1 MGTGVSNL
9 VDGSNSRDD
18 KSTLRDM
25 PAHLALVVI
34 LACILVVMVQIHIG
48 AYTAE
53 LGYDES
59 SHYVSGL
66 LIYDYLASAL
76 FQSPMQFLRDFASA
90 YPLVGIGHWGPFW
103 YLVEAIWMFLFGESR
118 MAIMAFS
125 AATTVAIAVLLYSF
139 TVKSLGKILA
149 VFLALAFVCSPITQ
163 LSSTAVI
170 PDGAVTLIC
179 FAGTIVWSRYTQTLN
194 SRYSVAFGVI
204 AALGLL
210 TKGNAGCLALVP
222 PIFLLVDRNWEIL
235 RRASFWA
242 PVGIVLAAAGPWY
255 LVTYHQVSQGFR
267 YGWGWPYTSVAVP
280 ENFQILAAA
289 YGPVLLGI
297 APLGLIPLFRSGYC
311 RVKDLSR
318 VGVALLIAVIVFQC
332 VVPAAI
338 QVDIWNQPYLRY

>member
-1 MGTGVSNL
+1 
-9 VDGSNSRDD
+9 
-18 KSTLRDM
+18 
-25 PAHLALVVI
+25 
-34 LACILVVMVQIHIG
+34 
-48 AYTAE
+48 
-53 LGYDES
+53 
-59 SHYVSGL
+59 
-66 LIYDYLASAL
+66 
-76 FQSPMQFLRDFASA
+76 
-90 YPLVGIGHWGPFW
+90 
-103 YLVEAIWMFLFGESR
+103 
-118 MAIMAFS
+118 MAFS

-163 LSSTAVI
+163 LSSTAVML
-170 PDGAVTLIC
+170 DGAVTLIC

-242 PVGIVLAAAGPWY
+242 PVVIVLAAAGPWY

-297 APLGLIPLFRSGYC
+297 APLGLIPLFRSGYS

-332 VVPAAI
+332 VVPGCHPGSISGTSLTSATDARRARHSSNR
-338 QVDIWNQPYLRY
+338 VTPRKSGYSWRAS